1 MTREECEKQITGLL
15 KQVLSVANQYD
26 HNIDYLDM
34 FITRTS
40 NGDRRIMFNNNYWER
55 DKKIDNSEIIPDLS
69 D

>member
-40 NGDRRIMFNNNYWER
+40 NGDRRIMFNNNYWDR
-55 DKKIDNSEIIPDLS
+55 DKKIEYSEIIPE
-69 D
+69 